1 MPTPPYTTSAMVE
14 YLLRTTL
21 SGAAI
26 GASSVPDK
34 PMVDQIINWVCA
46 QIDLQFQSAGYV
58 LPLDVVSG
66 ETWPT
71 HQTTY
76 LQLVATL
83 GATAMAGGHAL
94 RPAPALGPGRQGG
107 TGNSM
112 QDLYNTE
119 LKKIYDPQTGRTTLN
134 YRANYYTGTP
144 AQVALTLPKGPT
156 TDFMEG
162 KFDLEREWDNH
173 SVADRIMLVQSYMQ
187 STYQSL
193 QWDYMYGLFS
203 INKGLGTVSGELSN

>member
-21 SGAAI
+21 SGNPI
-26 GASSVPDK
+26 GTSTTPDK
-34 PMVDQIINWVCA
+34 SMVDQIITWVCA

-119 LKKIYDPQTGRTTLN
+119 LNKIYDPKTGRTTLN
-134 YRANYYTGTP
+134 YRANYYAGTP
-144 AQVALTLPKGPT
+144 AQEALTLPKGPT
-156 TDFMEG
+156 TDWMEG
-162 KFDLEREWDNH
+162 KYDPYRELCAYD
-173 SVADRIMLVQSYMQ
+173 VADRILLVQSYM
-187 STYQSL
+187 SSSYKNL
-193 QWDYMYGLFS
+193 QWDYVYSLFS
-203 INKGLGTVSGELSN
+203 LNKGLGTVPGELSC